1 MLLLVDYF
9 MLLRYA
15 FLFIKYLN
23 VADTVETV
31 LLNLGLATVLKYFI
45 FIDFM

>member
-15 FLFIKYLN
+15 LLFIKYLN
-23 VADTVETV
+23 VADTVDT
-31 LLNLGLATVLKYFI
+31 LYY
-45 FIDFM
+45 